1 MPLET
6 ILCLHPL
13 RLQVTDPVIMKVF
26 RNPDVLW
33 REEDENKAQAYE
45 ELAKGEDVEEIG
57 TSVLFSDG
65 IMLSLNIIGTEIW
78 KQCDG
83 RSVDEIIADLIDRF
97 EADPEVL
104 REDAT
109 AFLSELEQKGFIRY
123 ED

>member
-1 MPLET
+1 MPRGRT
-6 ILCLHPL
+6 SWLHPL
-13 RLQVTDPVIMKVF
+13 RLQATDQAVMKVF

-33 REEDENKAQAYE
+33 REEDEQKAQAYE

-65 IMLSLNIIGTEIW
+65 VMLSLNIIGTEIW

-83 RSVDEIIADLIDRF
+83 RDVNEIIADLIDRF

-104 REDAT
+104 RKDAM

>member
-1 MPLET
+1 MPPER
-6 ILCLHPL
+6 ILCSHPL
-13 RLQVTDPVIMKVF
+13 RRQVTDPVIMKVF

-33 REEDENKAQAYE
+33 REEDEHKAQAYE

-65 IMLSLNIIGTEIW
+65 VMLSLNIIGTEIW

-83 RSVDEIIADLIDRF
+83 RGVEVIIADLIDRF
-97 EADPEVL
+97 EVDPDVL

-123 ED
+123 GD